1 MDWADTITDVYVTT
15 ITISSRDRN
24 GLVMDIATVLNSVN
38 AKVRNLSSR
47 AVGYGQAVTVVTLE
61 VRDISELRYIMNRIA
76 GVAGV
81 SSVMR
86 NGS

>member
-1 MDWADTITDVYVTT
+1 MTT
-15 ITISSRDRN
+15 ITISSKDRN
-24 GLVMDIATVLNSVN
+24 GLVMDIATVLNSLN

-47 AVGYGQAVTVVTLE
+47 SIGYGQAVTVVSLE
-61 VRDISELRYIMNRIA
+61 VKNLSELRYIMNRIA

-86 NGS
+86 NGN